1 MSLIEGI
8 QVLRDLVIILSA
20 IIVTSVVV
28 MVGRVFLRLTRK
40 AEEMQAFV
48 TNTANVVLNP
58 VRGLLLAFGRGRRK
72 RA

>member
-48 TNTANVVLNP
+48 SNAVTGVVNP
-58 VRGLLLAFGRGRRK
+58 IKGALLAISRR
-72 RA
+72 RR